1 MYVCM
6 CIVNFYYT
14 DYTDIVVIDCIL
26 FLTSMK
32 MSIEADMLVNMVL
45 ETHPTSPHV
54 DSTAFKS
61 QPVRPSAPDP
71 DNIGTAVS
79 RKTSKE

>member
-1 MYVCM
+1 
-6 CIVNFYYT
+6 
-14 DYTDIVVIDCIL
+14 
-26 FLTSMK
+26 
-32 MSIEADMLVNMVL
+32 MVL
-45 ETHPTSPHV
+45 ETHPTSPQV

-61 QPVRPSAPDP
+61 QPVTPSAPGLDNRGP

>member
-14 DYTDIVVIDCIL
+14 GYVIVVIDCIL
-26 FLTSMK
+26 FSTSIK
-32 MSIEADMLVNMVL
+32 MSSEAEMLVDMVL

-54 DSTAFKS
+54 DSTASKS

>member
-1 MYVCM
+1 
-6 CIVNFYYT
+6 
-14 DYTDIVVIDCIL
+14 
-26 FLTSMK
+26 MK
-32 MSIEADMLVNMVL
+32 MSIESMKLDMVL

-61 QPVRPSAPDP
+61 QPVTPSAPGQDSRGP

-79 RKTSKE
+79 MKTSKE

>member
-1 MYVCM
+1 
-6 CIVNFYYT
+6 
-14 DYTDIVVIDCIL
+14 
-26 FLTSMK
+26 MK
-32 MSIEADMLVNMVL
+32 MSIESVKLVDMVL
-45 ETHPTSPHV
+45 ETHPTSPQV

-61 QPVRPSAPDP
+61 QPVTPSAPGLDNRGP

>member
-1 MYVCM
+1 
-6 CIVNFYYT
+6 
-14 DYTDIVVIDCIL
+14 
-26 FLTSMK
+26 
-32 MSIEADMLVNMVL
+32 MLVDMVL

-54 DSTAFKS
+54 DSTASKS